1 MARTPAHDGII
12 VMGAPRSGTTL
23 LRRILNAHP
32 DIACPGETNLLG
44 ACGRFLR
51 SETIAEGVDVG
62 VLSGLQ
68 FAGFPE
74 EVVLEKLRD
83 FAFGFHREYARR
95 QGKSRWAS
103 KTAFDVFYWDL
114 IEKLCGEHAYFVCV
128 QRHGLDV
135 ACSIKELCDTNG
147 VYLSELHDYV
157 VRHPRPLEAFSHAW
171 VDISR
176 ATRDFVARHPDN
188 ALLIKYEDLTAD
200 PEAVTRTIADRVGV
214 DWPSDWLQKVME
226 PPESMGLG
234 DWKTY
239 SKSRIDAE
247 SVGRWRGLSEHTIS
261 LMGRICNPMLEESGY
276 APVAVQEERSA
287 QEARRRY
294 ELGLKVSSRLRKGT
308 PGTGR

>member
-1 MARTPAHDGII
+1 MAGAPAHDGII

-32 DIACPGETNLLG
+32 DIACPGETNLLS
-44 ACGRFLR
+44 ACARFLH

-74 EVVLEKLRD
+74 AEVLAKLRD
-83 FAFGFHREYARR
+83 FAFGFHREYAKR

-114 IEKLCGEHAYFVCV
+114 IEKLCGDDAYFVCV

-135 ACSIKELCDTNG
+135 ACSLKELCDTNG
-147 VYLSELHDYV
+147 VYLSEVHAYV
-157 VRHPRPLEAFSHAW
+157 VKHSRPLEAFCHAW
-171 VDISR
+171 VDISQ
-176 ATRDFVARHPDN
+176 ATRDFVARHPKN
-188 ALLIKYEDLTAD
+188 AILIRYEDLTAD
-200 PEAVTRTIADRVGV
+200 ADGVMGKIADFVGV
-214 DWPSDWLQKVME
+214 ECPSDWLQNVMK
-226 PPESMGLG
+226 PPDSMGLG

-239 SKSRIDAE
+239 SKDTIDKG
-247 SVGRWRGLSEHTIS
+247 SVGRWQSLSEHTIS
-261 LMGRICNPMLEESGY
+261 TMGRIVNPMLEASGY
-276 APVAVQEERSA
+276 APVAVQEARSA

-294 ELGLKVSSRLRKGT
+294 ELGLKVSSRMRKGT
-308 PGTGR
+308 SDPGR